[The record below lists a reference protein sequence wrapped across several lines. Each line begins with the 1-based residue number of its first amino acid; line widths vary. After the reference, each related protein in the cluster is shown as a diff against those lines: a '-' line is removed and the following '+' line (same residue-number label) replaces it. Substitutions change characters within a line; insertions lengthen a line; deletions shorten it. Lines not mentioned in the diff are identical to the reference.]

1 MDTQKEDN
9 YYGLT
14 RIEIEPLLKRRYE
27 NALEVGCGAG
37 ATLKWLKESAKV
49 RRTSGIEPNS
59 GAAALARTHL
69 DTLYEGTI
77 DDHLEKI
84 PDASI
89 DLLLCLDVLEHLV
102 DPWTALSRLQQKLRH
117 NGLCIISLPN
127 AQHYSVSLNLLR
139 GKWEYTDAGLLDS
152 THLRFFTR
160 SSAEAM
166 VHNAGLKTE
175 KRLST
180 YAWGTQDRLIDQ
192 ITLKAFNGLLTFQY
206 LIACSH
212 DGSTSPTS

>member
-1 MDTQKEDN
+1 VDTHKEEN

-14 RIEIEPLLKRRYE
+14 RIEIEPLLNRTYE
-27 NALEVGCGAG
+27 HALEVGCGAG

-49 RRTSGIEPNS
+49 QRTSGIEPNS
-59 GAAALARTHL
+59 EAATLARTHL
-69 DTLYEGTI
+69 DTLYEGTL
-77 DDHLEKI
+77 DEHLEKI

-102 DPWTALSRLQQKLRH
+102 DPWLALSQLQKKLKH
-117 NGLCIISLPN
+117 SGLCIISLPN
-127 AQHYSVSLNLLR
+127 AQHYSVSFGLLR

-160 SSAEAM
+160 NSAESL
-166 VHNAGLKTE
+166 VHDAGLKIE

-180 YAWGTQDRLIDQ
+180 YAWGTHDRLIDQ
-192 ITLKAFNGLLTFQY
+192 VTLKAFNGLLTFQY
-206 LIACSH
+206 LIACSQPS
-212 DGSTSPTS
+212 STSA